1 MMTSRPSA
9 IDKLARL
16 VPALLIWAAMCGASN
31 AQASSAAIR
40 VPVRGVWIPT
50 PDYTGFWTSRASIE
64 KHLDDLSAAGINS
77 VFVVMW
83 NQGRTFYPSKVMEGL
98 TGIPIDERMKGRD
111 PLREVV
117 EAAKPRKMRVY
128 AWFEFGFATDVRG
141 GKGSEIAR
149 ARPEWMAVNNQGEP
163 LVKNGFR
170 WLNALDPAVQ
180 EFMLS
185 QLMEVVDGYDVTG
198 IQGDDRL
205 PALPVEGGYNAN
217 VVAAYRA
224 AHEGREPPANPKDMA
239 WVQWRADRL
248 SQFMQRIFAET
259 RKRKPA
265 MQVAMAPSVFPFSRD
280 EYLQDWP
287 AWVKNGWVD
296 LVSPQLYRKD
306 MVHYQSAVNAVVNKQ
321 VAAADLHKVAPGVL
335 LNLGKSYAASAEL
348 LKQMVEANRRAGIAG
363 EVFFYNE
370 GVGEKVQVFR
380 EVYRAQ

>member
-1 MMTSRPSA
+1 MTIRESRIS
-9 IDKLARL
+9 IKIGCF
-16 VPALLIWAAMCGASN
+16 VSALLTCLTLSGT
-31 AQASSAAIR
+31 AQAQPATSALPI
-40 VPVRGVWIPT
+40 RGVWIPT
-50 PDYTGFWTSRASIE
+50 PDHTSFWTSRASID

-98 TGIPIDERMKGRD
+98 TGIAIDERMKGRD
-111 PLREVV
+111 PLREIV
-117 EAAKPRKMRVY
+117 ESAKPRKMRVY

-141 GKGSEIAR
+141 GKGSEIAP
-149 ARPEWMAVNNQGEP
+149 AKPAWMAQTSTGQP

-180 EFMLS
+180 DFMLS
-185 QLMEVVDGYDVTG
+185 LLMEVVDGYDVTG

-205 PALPVEGGYNAN
+205 PALPVEGGYNLN

-224 AHEGREPPANPKDMA
+224 AHEGREPPANHKDKA
-239 WVQWRADRL
+239 WVQWRSDRL

-259 RKRKPA
+259 KKRKPT

-287 AWVKNGWVD
+287 TWVKNGWVD

-306 MVHYQSAVNAVVNKQ
+306 MLHYQSAVNAVVNKQ

-348 LKQMVEANRRAGIAG
+348 LKQMVEANRKAGITG

-370 GVGEKVQVFR
+370 GVGERAQVFR
-380 EVYRAQ
+380 EIHGAR

>member
-1 MMTSRPSA
+1 MMQRLLRAIVATAGVLWSACLLAQTS
-9 IDKLARL
+9 
-16 VPALLIWAAMCGASN
+16 VET
-31 AQASSAAIR
+31 
-40 VPVRGVWIPT
+40 PVSRDESVAPPMRGVWIPT
-50 PDYTGFWTSRASIE
+50 SDHTSFWTSRASIE
-64 KHLDDLSAAGINS
+64 KHLDDLAAAGINS

-117 EAAKPRKMRVY
+117 EAAKPRKIRVY
-128 AWFEFGFATDVRG
+128 AWFEFGFATDVRS

-149 ARPEWMAVNNQGEP
+149 AKPDWMALNNKGEP

-180 EFMLS
+180 GFMLS
-185 QLMEVVDGYDVTG
+185 LLMEVVDGYDVTG

-224 AHEGREPPANPKDMA
+224 AHEGREPPANHMDKA
-239 WVQWRADRL
+239 WVQWRADNL

-287 AWVKNGWVD
+287 AWLKNGWVD

-348 LKQMVEANRRAGIAG
+348 LKQMVEANRKAGISG
-363 EVFFYNE
+363 EVYFYNE
-370 GVGEKVQVFR
+370 GVAERVKVFR
-380 EVYRAQ
+380 EIYRER